1 MVPLTVIRSS
11 ATYSQPTLTP
21 ISTNSKKN
29 FCAMALLKIKVVFDG
44 ENNLSFVSQTLF
56 EKIILMFMQ

>member
-1 MVPLTVIRSS
+1 MVPLTVTRSS
-11 ATYSQPTLTP
+11 AAYSQPTLTP

-29 FCAMALLKIKVVFDG
+29 FCAMVLLKIKVAFDG

-56 EKIILMFMQ
+56 EKIILMFM